1 MRGDLWARLFAPRHV
16 LGTLGRLV
24 LFVIALGVAGAAFG
38 LLARM
43 ALARLPGAGG
53 TPEGAW
59 QLTLSALT
67 GLLAALVA
75 GWVVLAV
82 MDRRPPGALGFAWTR
97 ATPRQLAIG
106 LGIGAA
112 AQGVAV
118 LVILAAGRLA
128 WVPDAG
134 TAGGYALELLRDL
147 AIFGVAAAAEEAL
160 FRGYPLQVL
169 TEGFGPVVAT
179 VVLSGAFALA
189 HRNNPNVDAVALVNI
204 FLAGV
209 LLSIAYLRT
218 RSLWFATA
226 VHVGWNWAMATLFA
240 LPVSGLSIVDT
251 PLYDA
256 RLGGPRWLTGGAF
269 GPEAGIAGAVGF
281 VAALAGVALLPGLRE
296 DPELRALRPLVDSRF
311 EDAR

>member
-1 MRGDLWARLFAPRHV
+1 MPADRRVRLLGSRNV

-24 LFVIALGVAGAAFG
+24 AFVLALGLAGAVFG
-38 LLARM
+38 LLGRA
-43 ALARLPGAGG
+43 ALALAPGALG
-53 TPEGAW
+53 PPDGAGA
-59 QLTLSALT
+59 LVVSAGT

-75 GWVVLAV
+75 GWLMLRLV
-82 MDRRPPGALGFAWTR
+82 DGRRPGALGFAWTR
-97 ATPRQLAIG
+97 ATPRELVVG

-118 LVILAAGRLA
+118 LVILGAGRLV
-128 WVPDAG
+128 WGPDAG
-134 TAGGYALELLRDL
+134 TAGGYVLELLRDL
-147 AIFGVAAAAEEAL
+147 ALFGVAAAAEEAL

-169 TEGFGPVVAT
+169 TAGFGPVVAT
-179 VVLSGAFALA
+179 LVSSGAFALA

-209 LLSIAYLRT
+209 LLSVAYLRT

-226 VHVGWNWAMATLFA
+226 VHMGWNWAMATVFA
-240 LPVSGLSIVDT
+240 LPVSGLSLVDT

-281 VAALAGVALLPGLRE
+281 AAALAAVLLLPGLRE
-296 DPELRALRPLVDSRF
+296 PPELRALRPLVDSRL